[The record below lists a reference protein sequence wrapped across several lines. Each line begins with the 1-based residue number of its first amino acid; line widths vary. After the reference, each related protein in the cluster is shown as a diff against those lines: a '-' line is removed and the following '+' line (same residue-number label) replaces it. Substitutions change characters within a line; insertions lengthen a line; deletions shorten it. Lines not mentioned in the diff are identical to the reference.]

1 MYGSRAAIRYAKA
14 VLQETGSADKAK
26 AIFGD
31 METVKATLAGSKEL
45 RNVLKS
51 PLFKIEDKREA
62 LLEIFGNL
70 TPGIKALILLLA
82 ENHRTEILGAVAES
96 YIELYNEAQ
105 GIKVATVTTAVPLSS
120 ELEKQVLAKVE
131 ALTGSKTVSL
141 VQEVDE
147 SIIGGFILRLGDLQY
162 NASISNQFGNLKKEF
177 SKSL

>member
-14 VLQETGSADKAK
+14 VLQEAGDADKAK
-26 AIFGD
+26 AVFSD

-51 PLFKIEDKREA
+51 PIYKNEDKKSA
-62 LLEIFGNL
+62 LLQIFGNQ
-70 TPGIKALILLLA
+70 TQDIKDLVNILA
-82 ENHRTEILGAVAES
+82 ENQRTNLLGAVADS
-96 YIELYNEAQ
+96 YIELYNEVQ

-120 ELEKQVLAKVE
+120 ALEKQVLAKVE
-131 ALTGSKTVSL
+131 ALTGSKTVTL

-147 SIIGGFILRLGDLQY
+147 SILGGFILRLGDLQY